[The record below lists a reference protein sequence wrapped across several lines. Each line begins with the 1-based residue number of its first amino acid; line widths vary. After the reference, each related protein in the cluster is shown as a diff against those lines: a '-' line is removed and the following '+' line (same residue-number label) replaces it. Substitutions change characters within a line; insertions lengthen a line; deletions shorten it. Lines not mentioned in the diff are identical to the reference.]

1 MRIAKTSRGNRTRER
16 QLQCPPRCRHSR
28 ALDAS
33 AAAAAPSPIR
43 GVNSQTPSPSPSATA
58 RGKRVGTTRGMRR
71 GMRASV
77 NSPRG
82 MRASSSL
89 AVDRSEPRELPR
101 AWRRPKGCDVQ
112 VSVNSHLDVHVSD
125 RRPSCQMMRRAPG
138 LGCCPARAPWWPGGP
153 RRRGLHCC
161 PWRR

>member
-1 MRIAKTSRGNRTRER
+1 VNTRIAKTPRGNRTRER

-43 GVNSQTPSPSPSATA
+43 ATA
-58 RGKRVGTTRGMRR
+58 RGKRVGTTRGMH
-71 GMRASV
+71 
-77 NSPRG
+77 RG
-82 MRASSSL
+82 MRASSWASL

-112 VSVNSHLDVHVSD
+112 VSVNSHLDLARSRLKVIAMRAVVTPFTRIYSHSTWAAVD
-125 RRPSCQMMRRAPG
+125 LTMCAKPMAQRDGQTHTRPHALTTHASCLR
-138 LGCCPARAPWWPGGP
+138 
-153 RRRGLHCC
+153 
-161 PWRR
+161 